1 VCTSRRAEA
10 GSPKRDDHRVN
21 LKKRFPDS
29 HLRRITVNVPT
40 TIDASAWLGNCL
52 ESVKGD
58 TDVPPSMLGA
68 YTETLTSTEASLQ
81 GNAAF

>member
-1 VCTSRRAEA
+1 
-10 GSPKRDDHRVN
+10 
-21 LKKRFPDS
+21 
-29 HLRRITVNVPT
+29 LRRITVNVPT

-81 GNAAF
+81 SNAAF